1 MQPLYKCV
9 PTAKDGI
16 LEGTLPKVSN
26 KGIGFDVSGVGWE
39 LAHLSQRN
47 TKKPVEHFVDRYVLE
62 AEETIWDAYGQ
73 TTEISRFRGA
83 HRPDVSPK

>member
-26 KGIGFDVSGVGWE
+26 KGIGFDVSGVRWE
-39 LAHLSQRN
+39 VAHLSQRN
-47 TKKPVEHFVDRYVLE
+47 VKGPVEYFVDRSVFLDV
-62 AEETIWDAYGQ
+62 EETIWDAYDQ

-83 HRPDVSPK
+83 H

>member
-26 KGIGFDVSGVGWE
+26 KALVLMFLASIGKWLTCQREKSRD
-39 LAHLSQRN
+39 LSSILL
-47 TKKPVEHFVDRYVLE
+47 TGPF
-62 AEETIWDAYGQ
+62 
-73 TTEISRFRGA
+73 F
-83 HRPDVSPK
+83 